1 MANEDNGTRFGDKSK
16 VKKTIYRNGKLVK
29 DEMASSPR
37 PKAKP
42 AAKAA
47 PAKRKAAPAKRK
59 EIPAKPLITP
69 KVETMTLTTPAK
81 RKETPAK
88 PLTTPK
94 VETMKGIAP
103 SGGRGNGRVEMVRR
117 TAERALDKVGK
128 AAPKAAFKSEQTK
141 RDAKRA
147 KEPVAMKIYDKVY
160 GKDKVKMK

>member
-47 PAKRKAAPAKRK
+47 PAKRK
-59 EIPAKPLITP
+59 E
-69 KVETMTLTTPAK
+69 TPAK

-103 SGGRGNGRVEMVRR
+103 SGGRGNGRAEMVRR
-117 TAERALDKVGK
+117 AAERALDKVGK

-141 RDAKRA
+141 RDTKRA

>member
-1 MANEDNGTRFGDKSK
+1 MAEKGERYKEGKDYIMVDKGGYKTRRFLTADEKKNGIKSPK
-16 VKKTIYRNGKLVK
+16 
-29 DEMASSPR
+29 
-37 PKAKP
+37 PKANPKLN
-42 AAKAA
+42 AA
-47 PAKRKAAPAKRK
+47 PAKAKAAPAKRK
-59 EIPAKPLITP
+59 EI
-69 KVETMTLTTPAK
+69 
-81 RKETPAK
+81 PAK

-117 TAERALDKVGK
+117 AAERALDKVGK

-141 RDAKRA
+141 RDTKRA

>member
-16 VKKTIYRNGKLVK
+16 IKKTIYRDGKLVK

-42 AAKAA
+42 AKAKPAAKAA
-47 PAKRKAAPAKRK
+47 
-59 EIPAKPLITP
+59 
-69 KVETMTLTTPAK
+69 PAK

-103 SGGRGNGRVEMVRR
+103 SGGRGNGRAEMVRR
-117 TAERALDKVGK
+117 AAERGLEK
-128 AAPKAAFKSEQTK
+128 AAASKAKGKVTEQTK

>member
-47 PAKRKAAPAKRK
+47 PAKRK
-59 EIPAKPLITP
+59 EI
-69 KVETMTLTTPAK
+69 
-81 RKETPAK
+81 PAK

-103 SGGRGNGRVEMVRR
+103 SGGRGNGRAEMVRR
-117 TAERALDKVGK
+117 AAERALDKVGK

-141 RDAKRA
+141 RDTKRA

>member
-1 MANEDNGTRFGDKSK
+1 
-16 VKKTIYRNGKLVK
+16 
-29 DEMASSPR
+29 
-37 PKAKP
+37 
-42 AAKAA
+42 
-47 PAKRKAAPAKRK
+47 
-59 EIPAKPLITP
+59 
-69 KVETMTLTTPAK
+69 MT
-81 RKETPAK
+81 
-88 PLTTPK
+88 LTTPK

>member
-16 VKKTIYRNGKLVK
+16 IKKTIYRNGKLVK

-47 PAKRKAAPAKRK
+47 PAKRK
-59 EIPAKPLITP
+59 
-69 KVETMTLTTPAK
+69 
-81 RKETPAK
+81 ETPAK

-103 SGGRGNGRVEMVRR
+103 SGGRGNGRAEMVRR
-117 TAERALDKVGK
+117 AAERGLEK
-128 AAPKAAFKSEQTK
+128 AAASKAKGKVTEQTK